1 MGSGTV
7 LLCMRSPLSIDSDES
22 TSNFGILLFSF
33 AKAPS
38 SSFPPSMI
46 FLFSSGYVPV
56 PHVDA
61 DATHRIR
68 SRFSHRLFLTSF
80 LSFLLCF
87 LRPSQIL
94 VFSDYFSSLS

>member
-46 FLFSSGYVPV
+46 FLFSSGDVPV

-68 SRFSHRLFLTSF
+68 SRFSHRRFLTSF
-80 LSFLLCF
+80 RSFLLFF
-87 LRPSQIL
+87 LRPSHL
-94 VFSDYFSSLS
+94 SLFGLFF